1 MAAGDDFNFEENH
14 KQMLSLVK
22 IFVSASLFRNMKFI
36 LDEHKFLSYSTDEN
50 SVAQQCIRC
59 CNVMPQAAIKFWSH
73 YGGLVRSDLIRRRN
87 HCQEQ
92 MKRVFMSK

>member
-1 MAAGDDFNFEENH
+1 MAAGDEFNFEENR
-14 KQMLSLVK
+14 KQMVSLVK
-22 IFVSASLFRNMKFI
+22 LFVSACLFRDMKFI

-50 SVAQQCIRC
+50 SVAQQCIRY
-59 CNVMPQAAIKFWSH
+59 CNVMPQAAIKFWSRCS
-73 YGGLVRSDLIRRRN
+73 GLVRSDLIRRRN